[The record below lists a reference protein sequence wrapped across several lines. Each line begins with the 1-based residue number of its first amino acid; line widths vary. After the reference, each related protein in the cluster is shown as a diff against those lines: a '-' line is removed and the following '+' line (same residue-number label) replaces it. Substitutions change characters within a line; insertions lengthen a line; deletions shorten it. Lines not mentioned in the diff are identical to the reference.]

1 MHEWPRKDRSVEEA
15 LAHACQELSIDWMV
29 MGAFGHSRLRETI
42 FGGVTRYIL
51 AETRVPLLLAH

>member
-1 MHEWPRKDRSVEEA
+1 MEEA

-51 AETRVPLLLAH
+51 TETRVPLLLAH